1 MIPGLPDIPWEEL
14 AAKAALQA
22 WTTAMLGVW
31 DAGLWVL
38 RLALGMIDALVV
50 PDLSA
55 GGPGRAVYGVAF
67 WLAGGLV
74 TVLLLVQLGVAVLR
88 RDGAALAAALT
99 GAAKFLVV
107 WAGWLAYGAAV
118 VAACGGLTRAL
129 LGELL
134 QVDSFSA
141 WEPFTDL
148 NAEDITDA
156 TVATVL
162 GLMGLLL
169 WLAAL
174 GHLVVMI
181 TRAGALLVLA
191 AMTPAAAAG
200 LVGEAGRAWFWKS
213 LRWFHAAAFT
223 PVLMVLMLGLGV
235 QLTTGVV
242 TTQVGPAAAVGTALP
257 GVVLILVSCV
267 APLGLFRLLAF
278 VDPATPSGSA
288 ARAAWA
294 AGVLHQLVLLTV
306 GAGGSTSD
314 GPESSADSG
323 SVAEASAAAT
333 TERRL
338 AAAEPELLATG
349 DGPAG
354 AAAATAGIQA
364 QYDVGASAASIGLD
378 QAVGTGAANAGESPA
393 PASEPVFDSV
403 ATPSSTEDLGRSPSS
418 QTGTPPASGPT
429 LPAAEVPGPGRTQG
443 LSAGAETAGSEG
455 AAARAAA
462 VAARVPI
469 VPV

>member
-1 MIPGLPDIPWEEL
+1 MIPGDEAL
-14 AAKAALQA
+14 AKAALEV
-22 WTTAMLGVW
+22 WTVAMLGFW
-31 DAGLWVL
+31 DAGLWMLKV
-38 RLALGMIDALVV
+38 ALTLIDAFLV

-55 GGPGRAVYGVAF
+55 DGPGRAVYGVAF
-67 WLAGGLV
+67 WLAGALV
-74 TVLLLVQLGVAVLR
+74 TILLMVQLGVAVLR
-88 RDGAALAAALT
+88 RDGAALAVALT

-134 QVDSFSA
+134 EVDSWAA
-141 WEPFTDL
+141 WEPFGDL
-148 NAEDITDA
+148 KVEDVTDA

-169 WLAAL
+169 WLASI
-174 GHLVVMI
+174 GHLVVMV

-223 PVLMVLMLGLGV
+223 PVLMVLMLGVGV
-235 QLTTGVV
+235 QLTSGVV
-242 TTQVGPAAAVGTALP
+242 TDETGPAAAVGTALP

-267 APLGLFRLLAF
+267 APLALFRLLAF
-278 VDPATPSGSA
+278 VDPATPSGA
-288 ARAAWA
+288 GARAAWA
-294 AGVLHQLVLLTV
+294 ASVGLNQLSRWS
-306 GAGGSTSD
+306 GAGGGSSPETLDTASTGGGSAGQAAATD
-314 GPESSADSG
+314 VTEKRLVAAESGLLTAAGPAGAATAAGVETVQTIG
-323 SVAEASAAAT
+323 ASAAAT
-333 TERRL
+333 GVHQAIAL
-338 AAAEPELLATG
+338 SAGPSAGQPSPAPPPAT
-349 DGPAG
+349 DRSQSPATPPTLDRSFD
-354 AAAATAGIQA
+354 AAAAPG
-364 QYDVGASAASIGLD
+364 
-378 QAVGTGAANAGESPA
+378 PA
-393 PASEPVFDSV
+393 
-403 ATPSSTEDLGRSPSS
+403 T
-418 QTGTPPASGPT
+418 
-429 LPAAEVPGPGRTQG
+429 PAAEVTGSPDPAGPA
-443 LSAGAETAGSEG
+443 AGSEGTASEG